1 MLNFKAAVF
10 DALNQPIVAV
20 TFDGDKYLFS
30 LRFKTQGDRLLV
42 LDKNQSA
49 AKATGVDITDSGSQ
63 NFYMMYTFRL
73 NIAGLKL
80 TIEALKVNLDYFFD
94 DSGANIKA
102 RLQQPPEKIKAKG
115 LVMGFLPIWLVDIFI
130 S

>member
-1 MLNFKAAVF
+1 MNINAIKKNLPHIGKLLVRLRAMLNFKAAVF

-42 LDKNQSA
+42 LDKNQSD

-63 NFYMMYTFRL
+63 NFYMMYAFRL

-80 TIEALKVNLDYFFD
+80 TIEALKVNLNYFFD

-102 RLQQPPEKIKAKG
+102 
-115 LVMGFLPIWLVDIFI
+115 
-130 S
+130 